1 MSAQK
6 ILWKE
11 FRDISHPKTGLKQ
24 VHVELADD
32 SNIFKWKVAIM
43 VIDPK
48 SDYNG
53 AYFDAILTFPDEYPF
68 RPPNF
73 RFTPSIF
80 HPNVYPDGRLCISI
94 LHQAG
99 QDQGDEPDDITW
111 SPAQRVETVLLS
123 ILSLL
128 EDPNVNS
135 PANVDAGLCYRK
147 QRDVYKQ
154 KVKNDVIKS
163 RERIP
168 SGFKM
173 PTFEDISIAPKPDE
187 PEEDWWEDDFYEDE
201 EDDDEDDD
209 EDEYDDDDI
218 ELDDEDENEEFDQ

>member
-11 FRDISHPKTGLKQ
+11 FRDISHPRTGLKQ
-24 VHVELADD
+24 VNVELVDD
-32 SNIFKWKVAIM
+32 NICRWKVYLM

-48 SDYNG
+48 SDYDG
-53 AYFDAILTFPDEYPF
+53 AYFEGQLNFPDEYPF
-68 RPPNF
+68 KPPSF

-99 QDQGDEPDDITW
+99 QEASDEPDELTW

-135 PANVDAGLCYRK
+135 PANVDAGVMYRK
-147 QRDVYKQ
+147 QRDIYKQ
-154 KVKNDVIKS
+154 KVKSDVQRS

-168 SGFKM
+168 SGFVM
-173 PTFEDISIAPKPDE
+173 PTFEEISTAKEEQE
-187 PEEDWWEDDFYEDE
+187 PEDDWWEDDFYEDE
-201 EDDDEDDD
+201 EEDDFDED
-209 EDEYDDDDI
+209 DDDDI
-218 ELDDEDENEEFDQ
+218 ELERDDESDDSD